1 MSVCDVEL
9 AARRERARRSPP
21 SAPGPITRRL
31 CWRLLN
37 QGSGKFRKKRRTL
50 PSANRR
56 AMSTDMLANTLRTLV
71 GPRRRARRVDRVD
84 QLAPDLDAD
93 ERGRRSSRARSIRK
107 WASAAPSS
115 TSSARPGSTSTR
127 GTSAMSSRS
136 DLSGLTCWRMRI
148 AASASPD
155 RPGAC
160 SRRRAA
166 RNTAAGAAAACAPAS
181 AASMTSVGM
190 RIAAATTSV
199 AHAVGPEQ
207 RDQLADHV
215 VAVDAPGAPH
225 RRRHVGRAR
234 ARGRQRLLGAGARS
248 RRRSR
253 IRSAAQARTTSMP
266 AVAGRQLDDDVGGDR
281 RPVARLAQH
290 AVAIVGAA
298 ATSTLTGP
306 LATAQISRSRS
317 RGRGPPA
324 RAASASSAALVVT
337 PLVAFAATQAPI
349 SARIGAVHE
358 ELHDSRKS

>member
-1 MSVCDVEL
+1 M
-9 AARRERARRSPP
+9 
-21 SAPGPITRRL
+21 TRRL
-31 CWRLLN
+31 CCRLLN

-56 AMSTDMLANTLRTLV
+56 
-71 GPRRRARRVDRVD
+71 GHVDRHVRRTRCARWSGPPPRTAA
-84 QLAPDLDAD
+84 LTASTSSRRISTPTNS
-93 ERGRRSSRARSIRK
+93 GRRSSRARSIRK

-115 TSSARPGSTSTR
+115 TSSARPGLGLDAR
-127 GTSAMSSRS
+127 DVGDVEQVRLERVDVLADAHGGRRQPRPSARRELSASSSRS
-136 DLSGLTCWRMRI
+136 
-148 AASASPD
+148 
-155 RPGAC
+155 
-160 SRRRAA
+160 
-166 RNTAAGAAAACAPAS
+166 TAAGAVAACAPAS

-215 VAVDAPGAPH
+215 VAVDAADAPH
-225 RRRHVGRAR
+225 RRRHVGGAR

-253 IRSAAQARTTSMP
+253 ICSAAQARTTSMP
-266 AVAGRQLDDDVGGDR
+266 AVAGRQLDDHAGGDR
-281 RPVARLAQH
+281 RPGARLAQH

-306 LATAQISRSRS
+306 LATSQISRSRS
-317 RGRGPPA
+317 WGARPA
-324 RAASASSAALVVT
+324 GARRLGQRAALVVT
-337 PLVAFAATQAPI
+337 PLVSFAATQAHDL
-349 SARIGAVHE
+349 ARIGAVHE